1 MVMMTE
7 KRIALSTSTAPVR
20 IQLSLSLSLGLR
32 PGGIRGAW
40 WAIWR
45 KMFST
50 MITVPSTM
58 MPRSMAPTDSRFA
71 DSPRIT
77 VIITA
82 SSSATGI
89 VAATIRAQRRSPR
102 NTHWMRKISAMPNT
116 RLCRTVRTVIAT
128 RSPRS

>member
-1 MVMMTE
+1 MVMTTE
-7 KRIALSTSTAPVR
+7 KKIALSTSTAPVR
-20 IQLSLSLSLGLR
+20 IQPSLSLSLAWR
-32 PGGIRGAW
+32 PGGILGAW

-45 KMFST
+45 KIFST
-50 MITVPSTM
+50 MMTVPSTM
-58 MPRSMAPTDSRFA
+58 MPRSMAPTDSRLA

-89 VAATIRAQRRSPR
+89 VAATISAQRRSPR